1 MTLDAV
7 VNQPPAP
14 SLPAPPS
21 SIWSRA
27 RSVWR
32 LRAELEERP
41 CPLCG
46 EAERWPVVRYE
57 RFFLPIEVAMCRR
70 CGFVY
75 AARMFDAAGAERF
88 YQRTY
93 ADLMYDRRPDVTQ
106 EMIDSSADHGR
117 FHLDRI
123 NEVVPSFSAVLD
135 VGCGFG
141 HFLAECRGQGAE
153 VYGSEPGDDRLL
165 YAQQTLGLGAA
176 ATAEPFET
184 GRPPPFTPDLV
195 TMFHTLEH
203 LLDPVQVL
211 KRAHELMAPDGWLVV
226 EVPDLMG
233 PWASHGVSFI
243 YIGHCTYFTV
253 ETLSLTL
260 AKSGFV
266 VRSVTRAAEPGIY
279 PANLRVFAQK
289 GEAGAIAPPPDID
302 AARRH
307 VKAHLHAWSTENG
320 YPAWALKLVRAV
332 LGISRPSLRSAP
344 TLTLPHVRRGRG
356 LDASYPLSRPK
367 GGGG

>member
-1 MTLDAV
+1 MPLDAAST
-7 VNQPPAP
+7 PPAT
-14 SLPAPPS
+14 PPS
-21 SIWSRA
+21 SVWSRA
-27 RSVWR
+27 RSIVR
-32 LRAELEERP
+32 LWGELEARP

-46 EAERWPVVRYE
+46 SPERWPVVRFE
-57 RFFLPIEVAMCRR
+57 RFFLPIEVSMCRR

-106 EMIDSSADHGR
+106 EMIDSSAHHGR

-123 NEVVPSFSAVLD
+123 NEVVPKFSAVLD
-135 VGCGFG
+135 VGAGFG
-141 HFLAECRGQGAE
+141 HFLAACRDQGAK

-165 YAQQTLGLGAA
+165 HAQKDLGLGDAV
-176 ATAEPFET
+176 TAEPFET

-203 LLDPVQVL
+203 LLDPVVVL
-211 KRAHELMAPDGWLVV
+211 KRAAELMADDGWLVV

-243 YIGHCTYFTV
+243 YIGHCTYFT
-253 ETLSLTL
+253 EASLTQTL
-260 AKSGFV
+260 AKAGFV
-266 VRSVTRAAEPGIY
+266 VRHVTRAAEPGIY

-289 GEAGAIAPPPDID
+289 GEAGTIAPPPDIE
-302 AARRH
+302 AVRAH
-307 VKAHLHAWSTENG
+307 VKAHLHAWSPENG
-320 YPAWALKLVRAV
+320 YPAWALKLVKAV
-332 LGISRPSLRSAP
+332 LG
-344 TLTLPHVRRGRG
+344 V
-356 LDASYPLSRPK
+356 
-367 GGGG
+367 